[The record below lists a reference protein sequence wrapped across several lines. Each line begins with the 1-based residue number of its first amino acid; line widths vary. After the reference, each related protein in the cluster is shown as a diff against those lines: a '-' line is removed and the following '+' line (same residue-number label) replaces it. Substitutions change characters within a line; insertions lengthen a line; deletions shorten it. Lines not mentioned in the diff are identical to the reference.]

1 MNAAGQQAA
10 WWLSARRL
18 YAMVLRY
25 WYVLRGSW
33 PRLVEIAYWPTVQM
47 VLWGFTAHF
56 IGSQTSNA
64 AKAAGLFLGAVLLW
78 DILFR
83 SQLGV
88 TLVCLEELYAR
99 NLPQLFM
106 TPLRPWEYVGG
117 LLLISLLRTLFGVG
131 VAVTLAWVFFDY
143 GLWTMGLQVIAF
155 FVLLVSFGWAL
166 GIAMTAM
173 LLRFGLGVEGIAW
186 GGMFLLAP
194 FSGVYYPISTLPA
207 LLRPIAWLLPSSH
220 VFEGMRAAI
229 WHHTLAVDH
238 LLIASGQCLLYLVL
252 AWVLFHRL
260 FVQVRHRG
268 TLLSQG
274 E

>member
-1 MNAAGQQAA
+1 MMAGMKQAA

-47 VLWGFTAHF
+47 VLWGFTDRF
-56 IGSQTSNA
+56 IGSQTSGA

-117 LLLISLLRTLFGVG
+117 LLLVSLLRTLFGVG
-131 VAVTLAWVFFDY
+131 VATTLAYVFFDY

-155 FVLLVSFGWAL
+155 FVLLTCFGWAL

-194 FSGVYYPISTLPA
+194 FSGVYYPIATLPA
-207 LLRPIAWLLPSSH
+207 PLQLIAWLLPSSH
-220 VFEGMRAAI
+220 VFEGMRAAV
-229 WHHTLAVDH
+229 WHHALAVQH
-238 LLIASGQCLLYLVL
+238 LLIAAGQCLVYLVL
-252 AWVLFHRL
+252 AWVLFLVL
-260 FVQVRHRG
+260 FRQVRQKG
-268 TLLSQG
+268 ALLSQG